1 MSKVNIDKVTSPD
14 ERNLPVFDEFREVTD
29 RIRKRAFSLFSRRGY
44 SVGSDLDDWLAA
56 EREICW
62 PAAEFVEEEDEFD
75 MKVALAGFEPEDIT
89 VTATP
94 NEMIVKASHT
104 DERKKD
110 EDRDGTK
117 VRWSEFQSNEVYR
130 HFAMPANID
139 VDKVQA
145 KFDKG
150 MLKIEAPKRL
160 GKPDKSKGKNI
171 RISSVG

>member
-1 MSKVNIDKVTSPD
+1 MSKVNIEKVPSPD
-14 ERNLPVFDEFREVTD
+14 DRKLPIFDEFREVTD
-29 RIRKRAFSLFSRRGY
+29 RIRTRAFNLFARRGH
-44 SVGSDLDDWLAA
+44 GKGGDLDDWLTA

-62 PAAEFVEEEDEFD
+62 PAAEFVEEDDEFE

-94 NEMIVKASHT
+94 NEVIVKASRKK
-104 DERKKD
+104 ESKKD

-117 VRWSEFQSNEVYR
+117 VHWSEFQSNEVYR
-130 HFAMPANID
+130 HFAMPADVD
-139 VDKVQA
+139 VDKIEA

-160 GKPDKSKGKNI
+160 GKPDKSKGKDI
-171 RISSVG
+171 RISRVG